1 MKKTEELIIMV
12 ISETTIKLVT
22 ITYALFALSGAFIV
36 TYTAFT
42 VRKRVDNTLLRA
54 RAFINESFLR
64 DTGAL
69 LFLAFVFFFIH
80 TILELNT
87 TLGFFIEE
95 SVSEFMIELT
105 ELGIAL
111 CIVILAYK
119 WFKLINPEERF

>member
-1 MKKTEELIIMV
+1 MV
-12 ISETTIKLVT
+12 IADSTIKLVT

-36 TYTAFT
+36 TYTAFMAG
-42 VRKRVDNTLLRA
+42 KRVDGTLLRA
-54 RAFINESFLR
+54 RAFISESFLR

-69 LFLAFVFFFIH
+69 LFLACAFFFIH
-80 TILELNT
+80 TILEMNI

-95 SVSEFMIELT
+95 SVSEFMKELT

-119 WFKLINPEERF
+119 WFRLINPAERF